1 MAGRGPAPKAERQR
15 PSDTKARTSEM
26 TKLATDQQLRGPDLP
41 EGEWHQRTVD
51 WFSNWRRSAVA
62 QTFVDTDWDF
72 LIDTAVLHS
81 EMWNGNLGHAAEL
94 RLRVGKLAGTP
105 EDRLRMRITIDK
117 EEQQAATARS
127 MTDDRKARLLA
138 IVNE

>member
-1 MAGRGPAPKAERQR
+1 MAGRGPAPKAELQR
-15 PSDTKARTSEM
+15 PSDNKARLSEI
-26 TKLATDQQLRGPDLP
+26 TKLTADKQLRGPDLP
-41 EGEWHQRTVD
+41 EGEWHQRTVQ
-51 WFSNWRRSAVA
+51 WYSNWRQAAVA

-105 EDRLRMRITIDK
+105 EDRLRMRIAIDK